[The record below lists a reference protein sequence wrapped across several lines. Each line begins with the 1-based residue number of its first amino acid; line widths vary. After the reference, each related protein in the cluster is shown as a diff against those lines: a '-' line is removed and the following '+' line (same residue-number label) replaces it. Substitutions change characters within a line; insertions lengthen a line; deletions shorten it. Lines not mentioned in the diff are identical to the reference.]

1 MNKGS
6 NQQYNVVQIRTAN
19 GGQLIVLLY
28 RGAIKNMKKALLQ
41 MEQKDLEGKG
51 NSLIK
56 AQDIILELL
65 SALDQNLLNEGN
77 ELAVNLQRLYM
88 YSYRRLVHAN
98 IHLDPSPIEEVI
110 VVLGNL
116 LEAWEKV
123 SNDGGGAGV
132 SENPS
137 TGVVLTG

>member
-123 SNDGGGAGV
+123 SNDGGDAGV